1 MTTEASA
8 SSTAASPPVRVV
20 RSARRKKTV
29 SARLVDGELVVR
41 VPAGLG
47 PEREAEL
54 VADMVASF
62 ARRFRSDTIDLH
74 DRAAVL
80 ARRHDLRSPTSIR
93 WVSNQ
98 SGRWG
103 SCTPATGDIRI
114 SDRLAGMP
122 TWVLDYV
129 IVHELAH
136 LEIAGHGPDFWA
148 IVDRYPR
155 TERAR
160 GFLMAKALEPDDP
173 DPASD

>member
-1 MTTEASA
+1 MTRAPANPT
-8 SSTAASPPVRVV
+8 PPVVV
-20 RSARRKKTV
+20 IRSARRKKTV

-47 PEREAEL
+47 RRRESEL
-54 VADMVASF
+54 VSDMVAKF
-62 ARRFRSDTIDLH
+62 ERRHRSEAVDL
-74 DRAAVL
+74 DVRASTL
-80 ARRHDLRSPTSIR
+80 ARRHGLRSPTSIR

-103 SCTPATGDIRI
+103 SCTPSTGDIRI

-122 TWVLDYV
+122 GWVLDYV

-136 LEIAGHGPDFWA
+136 LDVAGHGPEFWA
-148 IVDRYPR
+148 IVHRYPR

-160 GFLMAKALEPDDP
+160 GYLIAKAMEPDD
-173 DPASD
+173 

>member
-1 MTTEASA
+1 MTDAPSRPT
-8 SSTAASPPVRVV
+8 PPVVVV

-41 VPAGLG
+41 VPEGLG
-47 PEREAEL
+47 ARREAEL
-54 VADMVASF
+54 VSDMVAKF
-62 ARRFRSDTIDLH
+62 ERRHRSDGIDLGA
-74 DRAAVL
+74 RAAAL
-80 ARRHDLRSPTSIR
+80 ARRYRLRTPTSIR
-93 WVSNQ
+93 WVTNQ

-103 SCTPATGDIRI
+103 SCTPSSGGIRI

-136 LEIAGHGPDFWA
+136 LDVAGHGPEFWA
-148 IVDRYPR
+148 IVERYPR

-160 GFLMAKALEPDDP
+160 GFLIAKAMEPDD
-173 DPASD
+173 